1 MSDFQLNKTLTDS
14 TVLLDTFFRE
24 YPDYTGS
31 DAELIKSGWDFLCKA
46 AGAKLRPGGEP
57 YILHPMRVAC
67 ILAENKLDAEGITAG
82 FLHNIFNLETVDEKD
97 AEKKFSPAIINIIRS
112 SKRITGLNMQSKT
125 LEQADSFRKMLFA
138 MTDDIRVIL
147 VKMADRLDRIRNIDE
162 LESEEQKQ
170 LAAEIIEIW
179 APLANRLGMSAV
191 KIEMEDLSLK
201 YSNPDVFAQLK
212 RIVALK
218 KSERADYLEKAQK
231 EIYKAA
237 SRAGLEVNV
246 YGRAKHFYSIYQKMK
261 KKNRTAEE
269 LLDLLAMRILCKT
282 TADCYI
288 MIGLVHNLWKPLEG
302 RFKDYI
308 AMPKSNGYQSIHTT
322 VLCGTRPLEIQIRTN
337 EMHAVA
343 EHGVASHWLYKKG
356 MNKDLV
362 DIDSLTII
370 NQLKELR
377 KDHLTDSDFFNEIK
391 SELLG
396 DSIFVFTPK
405 GEVRKLP
412 FGSTAIDFAYS
423 IHTHIG
429 ETITG
434 AKADGHIIPLS
445 KPLKNTQIIEILTNP
460 QAHPTENQLTQ
471 VKTARARSKIRAWL
485 TAHTAVETKDAL
497 KAREAEAQK
506 AELPKGTPQKNA
518 PLKSTQTVSES
529 SGTAPLSSG
538 PDTAGSAALRQE
550 STADAPVKIRIGDTA
565 NFLASTAKCCNPR
578 YGDAIVGYVSRGR
591 GIIVHRADC
600 PNFKRI
606 ENVAQ
611 RTIQVMWKESPAQT
625 SSTAK
630 PAKKDRSQKPEKK

>member
-97 AEKKFSPAIINIIRS
+97 AEKRFSPAIINIIRS

-308 AMPKSNGYQSIHTT
+308 AMPKANGYQSIHTT

-485 TAHTAVETKDAL
+485 TAHAPVETKDAL

-506 AELPKGTPQKNA
+506 VENVKGTPQKNV
-518 PLKSTQTVSES
+518 PLKGTQTVSES
-529 SGTAPLSSG
+529 LGTAPLSSG

-611 RTIQVMWKESPAQT
+611 RTIQVMWKESPAQI